1 MEKIIVLNHKSE
13 LKLKEAK
20 NYVLDVNDIIRND
33 QKTII
38 CPSNVY
44 LPFYNGKYRFHL
56 GAQNISNKSING
68 EVTGEVLKSL
78 GVSYALI
85 GHHERKNYLKE
96 EPKQINEKIKEALKN
111 NITPIVILG
120 ETYYQTIL
128 KKAGEII
135 RKQIKEYFEGV
146 EVKNDIIIV
155 YEPNYSFE
163 GKEVPKTENIKEV
176 IDLIKTI
183 MLRKYNANIKVLYGG
198 HVNKNN
204 VKEYD
209 KIKNIDGFL
218 IGKSSISINETKEIL
233 NIIE

>member
-13 LKLKEAK
+13 LKLREAK
-20 NYVLDVNDIIRND
+20 NYVLDINDIIRND
-33 QKTII
+33 QRTII

-56 GAQNISNKSING
+56 GSQNISNMSING
-68 EVTGEVLKSL
+68 EITGEVLKSL
-78 GVSYALI
+78 GVSYVII

-96 EPKQINEKIKEALKN
+96 DSKQINEKIKEAIKN

-120 ETYYQTIL
+120 ETYYQTIM
-128 KKAGEII
+128 KKTGETI
-135 RKQIKEYFEGV
+135 RKQIKKYFENI
-146 EVKNDIIIV
+146 EVKSDIIIV

-163 GKEVPKTENIKEV
+163 GKEIPKKDNIIEA
-176 IDLIKTI
+176 IDFIKTI

-198 HVNKNN
+198 HVNKDTI
-204 VKEYD
+204 KEYD

-218 IGKSSISINETKEIL
+218 IGKSSVSIKEVKEIL